1 MIDLD
6 AAEIRTRDVCSL
18 ASVTPRQL
26 QVWDENH
33 VLVPVHHGKIR
44 HYTIVQAVMAMV
56 GRELRARHFSTV
68 YVRRIV
74 KLSENAAR
82 HAIASQQRW
91 IVMVPYKTGGG
102 GYVQHRAEMM
112 RPDDVVA
119 WMKIHGGCF
128 AIAIHDLVDE
138 LAARMAKLRMPAAKE
153 LLAGR
158 RQPAQIPLA
167 FPGPRSPGATP
178 GNQHR

>member
-6 AAEIRTRDVCSL
+6 AAEHRTRDVCSL

-26 QVWDENH
+26 QVWDENQ
-33 VLVPVHHGKIR
+33 VLVPARYGHLR
-44 HYTIVQAVMAMV
+44 YYTIVQVTMAMV

-74 KLSENAAR
+74 KLTENAVR

-91 IVMVPYKTGGG
+91 VLMVPYKTGGG

-138 LAARMAKLRMPAAKE
+138 LAARMVKLKMPGAGE
-153 LLAGR
+153 FLATR
-158 RQPAQIPLA
+158 PQPGQTLLA
-167 FPGPRSPGATP
+167 FPGPRSPGVTP
-178 GNQHR
+178 GNRHR